1 MAENEKRHGRQY
13 NQKMKPYFVFQYL
26 MKNTDENHAKSTNE
40 IRDYLK
46 GYDIYAERR
55 SIYRDID
62 EINKALL
69 IIEEDVSYDEAEE
82 MLYDD
87 ESYKTIVYDKHQK
100 GFYVR
105 QRHFELDDIRL
116 LAECIYSAKFISKDK
131 SEQLIDVVCDF
142 VSEPQAEKIKHN
154 AFLTDRVK
162 TNNKST
168 LSNISLINTA
178 MTTATGEEPHTP
190 ERITFKYLKYS
201 LDNVSQQVDRR
212 KGDRYKVSPFQ
223 LLISDGNYYLLAFDD
238 KSKKMRTY
246 RVDRMRDMRYTG
258 EPRDG
263 EDEFKKIDLRNYTQ
277 RVFSMFGGELKRVS
291 MLFINPLL
299 DTVIEKLG
307 TKDVIYTKV
316 DDNHFSVSAKVEISD
331 QFFGW
336 LLGFGKR
343 ARLTY
348 PDETVA
354 EFKNY
359 IDKIREMY

>member
-1 MAENEKRHGRQY
+1 MAETEKRHGRQY

-69 IIEEDVSYDEAEE
+69 IIEEDVPYEEAEE

-105 QRHFELDDIRL
+105 QRHFDLNDIRL

-131 SEQLIDVVCDF
+131 SERLIDVVCDF

-178 MTTATGEEPHTP
+178 MSTATGEEPHTP
-190 ERITFKYLKYS
+190 EKITFKYLKYS

-246 RVDRMRDMRYTG
+246 RVDRMRDMRYTR

-307 TKDVIYTKV
+307 TKDVIYSKV

-354 EFKNY
+354 EFKEY
-359 IDKIREMY
+359 IDKIRSMY

>member
-1 MAENEKRHGRQY
+1 MKKKDKIENSLKIYPVPKEDAERGKKPF
-13 NQKMKPYFVFQYL
+13 QKLKPYLVLQYL
-26 MKNTDENHAKSTNE
+26 LKETDEAHVADSATIIK
-40 IRDYLK
+40 YLNDI
-46 GYDIYAERR
+46 GIYAERR

-100 GFYVR
+100 GFYVK
-105 QRHFELDDIRL
+105 QRHFGLDDIRL

-131 SEQLIDVVCDF
+131 SEQLIDVVCEF

-190 ERITFKYLKYS
+190 EKITFKYLKYS

-246 RVDRMRDMRYTG
+246 RVDRMRDMRYTR

-263 EDEFKKIDLRNYTQ
+263 EDEFKKIDLRNI
-277 RVFSMFGGELKRVS
+277 L
-291 MLFINPLL
+291 
-299 DTVIEKLG
+299 
-307 TKDVIYTKV
+307 
-316 DDNHFSVSAKVEISD
+316 
-331 QFFGW
+331 
-336 LLGFGKR
+336 
-343 ARLTY
+343 
-348 PDETVA
+348 
-354 EFKNY
+354 
-359 IDKIREMY
+359 REYFLCLAVN